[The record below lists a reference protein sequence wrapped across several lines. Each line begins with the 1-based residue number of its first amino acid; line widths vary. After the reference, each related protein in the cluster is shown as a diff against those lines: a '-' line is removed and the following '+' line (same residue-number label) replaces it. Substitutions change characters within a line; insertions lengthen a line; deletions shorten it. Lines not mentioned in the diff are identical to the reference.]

1 MKWHDKNLHWMA
13 ISSKFQTIYLK
24 ILLTWFISHE
34 LLILCLNRCQ
44 SDLTNSNKTI
54 SFFHFLAIY
63 FDSPCN
69 SITVNIY
76 KILFAIKATFT
87 LMCYCPFKKKE
98 GKRRGEGVGVE
109 DQKRTHFSFWNKPN
123 TLKLPVLTLKLH
135 RMGEGRGL
143 FLGGKLNTKIVIKI
157 SYLVRFI

>member
-76 KILFAIKATFT
+76 KILFAIKAIFT
-87 LMCYCPFKKKE
+87 LMCYCPFKKK
-98 GKRRGEGVGVE
+98 RGEE
-109 DQKRTHFSFWNKPN
+109 KRTRSRGRRSKEDTFQLLEQAKYTQTSRPHF
-123 TLKLPVLTLKLH
+123 
-135 RMGEGRGL
+135 
-143 FLGGKLNTKIVIKI
+143 KIT
-157 SYLVRFI
+157 